1 MFNVAVSS
9 YNSSRNV
16 WEPVID
22 ATNSYLKF
30 SYSDTGDE
38 SAPAGTAV
46 QVKTVTPLCMTV
58 SQRFVASMLRWSE
71 WQDQTTMVASGV
83 SELRAAD
90 EDSIRY
96 DNHLVNQD
104 VYLRVGSSEAVC
116 LKPGESREIRTANR
130 HVESYAL
137 PIDDTSSPLTSSQNS
152 EKMPVRAKWSANI
165 HLISADVPTDD
176 EMSQIVASMIF
187 EFPDGLGSTKVTTRA
202 ITSNS
207 QNSRINWNEEFQII
221 PRVTR
226 ASKTHWREYAKDVLV
241 TLVIADDH
249 NIESSENG
257 VATKSMTLA
266 SFFSNLTVSG
276 ERSHIG
282 EGVIKVPLVDDDGS
296 LEVKV
301 RVEFVEL
308 DSKREHAS
316 NDDSNQGDS
325 EVCIAFAPHGPW
337 KSIDARMPNAAQI
350 IDGKSSRC
358 IAKSSGPSVCTFKP
372 MATFIN
378 TTSNDIEVCI
388 CPAGM
393 HPDDKPGRA
402 STKKRPKRIYEE
414 VFENQRRIPLAGFSS
429 KHLIPTQTQI

>member
-1 MFNVAVSS
+1 
-9 YNSSRNV
+9 
-16 WEPVID
+16 
-22 ATNSYLKF
+22 
-30 SYSDTGDE
+30 
-38 SAPAGTAV
+38 
-46 QVKTVTPLCMTV
+46 
-58 SQRFVASMLRWSE
+58 
-71 WQDQTTMVASGV
+71 
-83 SELRAAD
+83 
-90 EDSIRY
+90 
-96 DNHLVNQD
+96 
-104 VYLRVGSSEAVC
+104 
-116 LKPGESREIRTANR
+116 
-130 HVESYAL
+130 
-137 PIDDTSSPLTSSQNS
+137 
-152 EKMPVRAKWSANI
+152 MPVRAKWSANI

-350 IDGKSSRC
+350 IDGKYSRC

-429 KHLIPTQTQI
+429 KHLIPTERKAWSNCQGANSTNSIDEFTTRLLPAYFKLDGQWEVHVGENTDSEGWAYAINLPDLKYPFSDNRQQGPLSMVRMRRWVRRRVPIEENRPVVLDAEDDAALRQSVVVKPNETVGLIPAIIGPDARAELFVRNITLR